1 MADQH
6 DGAGEVLQGV
16 LEHVHRVDV
25 QVVGG
30 LVQAQERFG
39 GHEHLCQGQTRLL
52 ASGED
57 ANLLLD
63 GIIVAK
69 QEGAQQAA
77 LLRHGPLGSD
87 GVDLLQDGVGLGH
100 ALECVLGVVG
110 HAHVGAQVAG
120 AGGGRLQAG
129 EEFHERGLAGAVGAD
144 ECHVLAAV
152 ELEVD
157 VAVDVLVAV
166 GLGYALQAHD
176 HVAGARRIGE
186 LKVDVLVALGQ
197 DDELL
202 FDLLDLADALL
213 RLGGLGGLVA
223 ELVDKDLHVGD
234 VALLGGTLG
243 AHLLQVVLALLEVA
257 AVVAGVG
264 GHATVLEGGD
274 VVDAGVHEGAV
285 VADDEDGAVVAGDK
299 TAQPLDAL
307 EVQVVGGL
315 VQKQQVGVA
324 QEELGERDAHLP
336 AARELGAGALKV
348 GDFEAQAGQDFAGVA
363 LELVAA
369 QVLKAVLYLAVLV
382 KEGVDVL
389 ALLGEL
395 GDLGLQL
402 VGALAHAADFLG
414 GRHDLGEDG
423 GVLVL

>member
-1 MADQH
+1 M
-6 DGAGEVLQGV
+6 
-16 LEHVHRVDV
+16 
-25 QVVGG
+25 
-30 LVQAQERFG
+30 
-39 GHEHLCQGQTRLL
+39 
-52 ASGED
+52 
-57 ANLLLD
+57 
-63 GIIVAK
+63 
-69 QEGAQQAA
+69 
-77 LLRHGPLGSD
+77 
-87 GVDLLQDGVGLGH
+87 
-100 ALECVLGVVG
+100 LGVVG

-129 EEFHERGLAGAVGAD
+129 EDLHERGLAGAVGAD

-166 GLGYALQAHD
+166 GLGYAFQAHD

-213 RLGGLGGLVA
+213 GLCSLGGLVA
-223 ELVDKDLHVGD
+223 ELVDEDLHMGD
-234 VALLGGTLG
+234 VALLGGALG

-264 GHATVLEGGD
+264 GHAAVFESGD
-274 VVDAGVHEGAV
+274 VVDASVHEGAV

-299 TAQPLDAL
+299 AAQPLDAF

-315 VQKQQVGVA
+315 VQKQQVGMA
-324 QEELGERDAHLP
+324 QEKLCQRDAHLP
-336 AARELGAGALKV
+336 AARELGARALKV
-348 GDFEAQAGQDFAGVA
+348 GDLKAQAGQDLAGVA

-369 QVLKAVLYLAVLV
+369 QVLKAVLDLAVLV
-382 KEGVDVL
+382 KERVDVL

-414 GRHDLGEDG
+414 GGHDLGKDG
-423 GVLVL
+423 GVLVLQVGFLL